1 MRQDAEHSAGRS
13 PGGGDMAPAPRSL
26 AEPWGCGD
34 EQLGPEGGVLARGRV
49 PAGTAGRDREGLQAS
64 ARAWAPAASQGTAG
78 SQAGRERGVGG
89 GGGGAAAVGVA
100 GEAVGAVG
108 HGGAERQPRHVG
120 HGHGVPWRQTRH
132 MWVRTGWGGG
142 AAATSTWTNPDPRGR
157 RAGAQPRMLRREA
170 GGRCQLPGRGHLS
183 AVARGGNPTLAP
195 FPRLG
200 WRQSDL
206 LALSGR
212 PRTWESVSYHP
223 TRSRPRPPALPPAQR
238 RRPQGSALALSMRGP
253 LAASSRSALKAPP
266 QKAFLDC
273 SAYTVKP

>member
-49 PAGTAGRDREGLQAS
+49 PAGTAGRDRRGFRPRAQ
-64 ARAWAPAASQGTAG
+64 AWAPAASQGMAG

-132 MWVRTGWGGG
+132 MWVRTGWGG
-142 AAATSTWTNPDPRGR
+142 AQQPHPRGQTR
-157 RAGAQPRMLRREA
+157 IPEAEGPELSLGCSGVKRVAG
-170 GGRCQLPGRGHLS
+170 
-183 AVARGGNPTLAP
+183 
-195 FPRLG
+195 
-200 WRQSDL
+200 
-206 LALSGR
+206 
-212 PRTWESVSYHP
+212 
-223 TRSRPRPPALPPAQR
+223 
-238 RRPQGSALALSMRGP
+238 
-253 LAASSRSALKAPP
+253 ASSRGGA
-266 QKAFLDC
+266 
-273 SAYTVKP
+273 T

>member
-1 MRQDAEHSAGRS
+1 MVF
-13 PGGGDMAPAPRSL
+13 P
-26 AEPWGCGD
+26 GD
-34 EQLGPEGGVLARGRV
+34 E
-49 PAGTAGRDREGLQAS
+49 T
-64 ARAWAPAASQGTAG
+64 
-78 SQAGRERGVGG
+78 
-89 GGGGAAAVGVA
+89 
-100 GEAVGAVG
+100 
-108 HGGAERQPRHVG
+108 RHV
-120 HGHGVPWRQTRH
+120 
-132 MWVRTGWGGG
+132 WVKAGWGGG

-183 AVARGGNPTLAP
+183 AVAREGNPTLAP

>member
-1 MRQDAEHSAGRS
+1 MLGGALGAATWLQPPGAWQS
-13 PGGGDMAPAPRSL
+13 PGAAVMSSWDQRVAY
-26 AEPWGCGD
+26 W
-34 EQLGPEGGVLARGRV
+34 RGEES
-49 PAGTAGRDREGLQAS
+49 PQALQAGTGRGFRPRAQ
-64 ARAWAPAASQGTAG
+64 AWAPAASQGTAG